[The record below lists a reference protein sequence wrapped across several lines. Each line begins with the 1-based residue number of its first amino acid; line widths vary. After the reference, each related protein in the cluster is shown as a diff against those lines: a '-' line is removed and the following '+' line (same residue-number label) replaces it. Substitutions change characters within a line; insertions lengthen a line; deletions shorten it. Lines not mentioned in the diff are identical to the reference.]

1 MADIIKLRGS
11 PHEQAQRLL
20 SWYVNETLD
29 AEEKALVDAH
39 LAECAECR
47 AELAGE
53 EKLARAIATLSIDA
67 EHGWS
72 MLSERIDASPTP
84 RRLAEPVPFVRRKV
98 SIGWAFATP
107 LAAAAAVAFAI
118 IGVQP
123 TAQPGQIYR
132 ALGSAPTAQPG
143 NIVLMF
149 KPDANDRDMRA
160 ALAKADARVVD
171 GPSAAGAYVLS
182 VVPAKR
188 EQALAGLRA
197 SPLVVLAEPIDAG
210 PPR

>member
-11 PHEQAQRLL
+11 PHEQTQRLL
-20 SWYVNETLD
+20 SWYVNGSLD
-29 AEEKALVDAH
+29 AEEKTLVDAH
-39 LAECAECR
+39 LADCAECR
-47 AELAGE
+47 AELASE
-53 EKLARAIATLSIDA
+53 EKLAREIAALPIDA

-72 MLSERIDASPTP
+72 VLRDRIEASQTP
-84 RRLAEPVPFVRRKV
+84 HRLTEPVPFVRRKV

-118 IGVQP
+118 IGAQP
-123 TAQPGQIYR
+123 VAQPGQIYR

-143 NIVLMF
+143 NVVLMF
-149 KPDANDRDMRA
+149 KPDASDRDMRA

-182 VVPAKR
+182 VLPAKR
-188 EQALAGLRA
+188 EQALTGLRA

-210 PPR
+210 PRR